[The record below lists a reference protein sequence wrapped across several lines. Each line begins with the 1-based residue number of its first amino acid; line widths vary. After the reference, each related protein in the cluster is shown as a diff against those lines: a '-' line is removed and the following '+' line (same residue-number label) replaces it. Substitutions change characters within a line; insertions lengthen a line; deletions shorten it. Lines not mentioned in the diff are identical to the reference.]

1 MAVEE
6 GVVMGGKG
14 AGAGLDGAIGVEDAS
29 AEDADFGVGLE
40 VVGGGEDAVVE
51 QFGVGIEEAEDFGL
65 GELLDAAVDG
75 GGEAEV
81 SAVFDDADGGEG
93 LANCLDGTIEGG
105 VVDDDGG
112 GEEVGGV
119 GLDGVEGGEGEVAAA
134 VGDDDDA
141 DGHGTSSR

>member
-14 AGAGLDGAIGVEDAS
+14 AGAELDGAVGVEDAS
-29 AEDADFGVGLE
+29 AEDADFGVALE
-40 VVGGGEDAVVE
+40 VLGGGEDAGVE
-51 QFGVGIEEAEDFGL
+51 QFGVGIEEAEDVGC

-81 SAVFDDADGGEG
+81 PAVFDDADGGEG
-93 LANCLDGTIEGG
+93 LADCLDGAIARG

-112 GEEVGGV
+112 WEEAWGV
-119 GLDGVEGGEGEVAAA
+119 GLDGAEGGEGEFAAA